1 MSWNIVLHSKYFHL
15 YLTFIVLDYI
25 YVVCLVYPYH
35 IYIVT
40 QQGIQYLLFFV
51 HVGDDSNFIQMVNS
65 ILYST
70 LKTKWNV

>member
-1 MSWNIVLHSKYFHL
+1 MSWNIVLHSKCFHL

-40 QQGIQYLLFFV
+40 QQGIFSYMLEMIQTL
-51 HVGDDSNFIQMVNS
+51 QMVNS